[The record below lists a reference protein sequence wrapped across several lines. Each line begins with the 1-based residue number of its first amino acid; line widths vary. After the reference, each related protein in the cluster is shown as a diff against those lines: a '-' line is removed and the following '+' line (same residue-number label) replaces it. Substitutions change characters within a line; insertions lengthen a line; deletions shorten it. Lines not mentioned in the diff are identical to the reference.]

1 MSTKTIAT
9 LTALALATASLAAC
23 NNQND
28 AMTDDG
34 TTAGA
39 TTDAT
44 TDPTLANGNTA
55 GMDGMDGMNQ
65 PGMSD
70 AMTGPDGAAGGAGG
84 EALALVMAVD
94 QHEISAAEQ
103 ARGKDLPDDVAE
115 YANMLHTE
123 HTRNL
128 EADRQLA
135 QDSGISPATT
145 ERVTA
150 QQEKGQAVL
159 DQLAELEGE
168 AYAEAYVNAMVQGH
182 TEALTL
188 IDEQLLPAATDPA
201 LQAHLTSTREAI
213 AKHLEQGKA
222 LQGE

>member
-28 AMTDDG
+28 AMTDDA
-34 TTAGA
+34 TPAGA

-44 TDPTLANGNTA
+44 TDPAMSDGNPND
-55 GMDGMDGMNQ
+55 MDGVDGMND
-65 PGMSD
+65 PGM
-70 AMTGPDGAAGGAGG
+70 AGGMDMPGDASAGAG

-94 QHEISAAEQ
+94 QHEIDAAEQ

-123 HTRNL
+123 HSRNL
-128 EADRQLA
+128 EADQQLA

-145 ERVTA
+145 DKVTA
-150 QQEKGQAVL
+150 HKEKGQAEL
-159 DQLAELEGE
+159 DRLAELDGE
-168 AYAEAYVNAMVQGH
+168 AYADAYVDAMVKGH
-182 TEALTL
+182 TEALAM
-188 IDEQLLPAATDPA
+188 IDDQLLPAATDPA
-201 LQAHLTSTREAI
+201 LQAHLTSTRDAV
-213 AKHLEQGKA
+213 AKHLERGQA

>member
-28 AMTDDG
+28 AMTDDA

-39 TTDAT
+39 ATDAT
-44 TDPTLANGNTA
+44 TDPALSDGNPTD
-55 GMDGMDGMNQ
+55 MDGMDGMND
-65 PGMSD
+65 PGMADGMDMAGAD
-70 AMTGPDGAAGGAGG
+70 AGAG

-94 QHEISAAEQ
+94 QHEIAAAEQ

-123 HTRNL
+123 HSRNL
-128 EADRQLA
+128 EADQQLA

-145 ERVTA
+145 DKVTA
-150 QQEKGQAVL
+150 HKEKGQAEL
-159 DQLAELEGE
+159 DRLAELEGE
-168 AYAEAYVNAMVQGH
+168 AYADAYVDAMVKGH
-182 TEALTL
+182 TEALAM
-188 IDEQLLPAATDPA
+188 IDDQLLPAATDPA
-201 LQAHLTSTREAI
+201 LQAHLTSTRAAI
-213 AKHLEQGKA
+213 AKHLEQGQA